1 MSSSPPAEPRPSRFR
16 RPWSLRR
23 RLIVQLAALLA
34 LVCVVVGVVT
44 EFALSEFLVGQQDK
58 RLAATNDR
66 GKHPGE
72 RPPWVYGDA
81 PPPDPLRV
89 LGQGDGTLAVTV
101 TGPVVRA
108 SVLDFSAGS
117 PAAGTGKGK
126 GKPPLKPITREQLTT
141 LLALPMDSRSHSVD
155 LGGSLGEYRVLSSV
169 APNGERTVIGLPMK
183 DVNETLWQLGFI
195 LGGVALAGILVAG
208 AVGAATIR
216 RTMLPLDRLAATAT
230 RVSELPLDRGEVALS
245 ERVPEADTDPNTE
258 VGKVGSALNRMLQH
272 VANAL
277 TARHASENRVRQFV
291 ADASHELRT
300 PLAAI
305 RGYAELTRR
314 GGEQIPPDVAFAMSR
329 VESESRRM
337 TTLVEDLLLLAR
349 LDSGRPVVHEWAD
362 LCRLVADA
370 VADAHV
376 AGPDHKWLMDVP
388 GEPIGVLGDAGQLHQ
403 VVINVL
409 ANARTHTPAGTTVTT
424 TLSTSDGIVRLRVAD
439 DGPGIPPDILPDIFE
454 RFARGDNSRSRA
466 AGSTGLGL
474 AIVAAV
480 VAAHGG
486 RVGVASRPGRTEFEI
501 TFPAAPA
508 P

>member
-1 MSSSPPAEPRPSRFR
+1 MSSNQRAERFASRTG

-44 EFALSEFLVGQQDK
+44 EFALSQFLVGQQDT
-58 RLAATNDR
+58 RLAAASDR
-66 GKHPGE
+66 ATHGRGEPG
-72 RPPWVYGDA
+72 PWPYGEA

-89 LGQGDGTLAVTV
+89 LGQGEGTLAVV
-101 TGPVVRA
+101 QSGSHA
-108 SVLDFSAGS
+108 QAGVLDSSVGV
-117 PAAGTGKGK
+117 PAKRKA
-126 GKPPLKPITREQLTT
+126 PFRSVERDQVLA
-141 LLALPMDSRSHSVD
+141 LLALPSDGKQRSID
-155 LGGSLGEYRVLSSV
+155 LGGTLGDYRVVSTVSRT
-169 APNGERTVIGLPMK
+169 GEKTVIGLPLK
-183 DVNETLWQLGFI
+183 DVNETLWRLGFI

-216 RTMLPLDRLAATAT
+216 RTMQPLDRLAATAA

-245 ERVPEADTDPNTE
+245 ERVPEADTNPNTE

-272 VANAL
+272 IANAL
-277 TARHASENRVRQFV
+277 TARQASESRVRQFV

-314 GGEQIPPDVAFAMSR
+314 SGEQVPPDVAFAMSR

-349 LDSGRPVVHEWAD
+349 LDSGRPVVPEWVD

-409 ANARTHTPAGTTVTT
+409 ANARTHTPAGTTVQT
-424 TLSTSDGIVRLRVAD
+424 TLSTGDGVVRLRVAD
-439 DGPGIPPDILPDIFE
+439 DGPGIAPEILPDIFE

-480 VAAHGG
+480 VGAHGG
-486 RVGVASRPGRTEFEI
+486 RVGVASRPGRTEFDF
-501 TFPAAPA
+501 TFAEAPA
-508 P
+508 PE

>member
-1 MSSSPPAEPRPSRFR
+1 MSSSPQAEPKRVR

-34 LVCVVVGVVT
+34 LVCLVVGVVT

-58 RLAATNDR
+58 RLAAASDR
-66 GKHPGE
+66 AAHGSE
-72 RPPWVYGDA
+72 RPPPWTYGEA

-89 LGQGDGTLAVTV
+89 LGQGEGTLAVV
-101 TGPVVRA
+101 QIGSKA
-108 SVLDFSAGS
+108 SAGVLDSS
-117 PAAGTGKGK
+117 AAGPSRRKAPFK
-126 GKPPLKPITREQLTT
+126 DIPKAEVLA
-141 LLALPMDSRSHSVD
+141 LLALPSDGKQRSID
-155 LGGSLGEYRVLSSV
+155 LGGSLGEYRVVSTTS
-169 APNGERTVIGLPMK
+169 PRGEKTVIGLPLK

-216 RTMLPLDRLAATAT
+216 RTMQPLDRLAATAT

-277 TARHASENRVRQFV
+277 SARHASENRVRQFV

-314 GGEQIPPDVAFAMSR
+314 GGEQVPPDVAFAMSR

-349 LDSGRPVVHEWAD
+349 LDSGRPVVHEWVD

-409 ANARTHTPAGTTVTT
+409 ANARTHTPPGTTVTT

-439 DGPGIPPDILPDIFE
+439 DGPGIPPEILPDIFE

-480 VAAHGG
+480 VGAHGG
-486 RVGVASRPGRTEFEI
+486 RVGVQSRPGRTEFEI
-501 TFPAAPA
+501 AFPAARS
-508 P
+508 

>member
-1 MSSSPPAEPRPSRFR
+1 MSSSQRAERRRFR
-16 RPWSLRR
+16 AQRPWSLRR

-44 EFALSEFLVGQQDK
+44 EFALSEFLNGQQDN
-58 RLAATNDR
+58 RLAAATER
-66 GKHPGE
+66 AAHGSE
-72 RPPWVYGDA
+72 RPPPWMYSDV
-81 PPPDPLRV
+81 PPPDPLRA
-89 LGQGDGTLAVTV
+89 LGQGDGTLAVV
-101 TGPVVRA
+101 QNGSVA
-108 SVLDFSAGS
+108 QAGVLDSSVAV
-117 PAAGTGKGK
+117 PNKR
-126 GKPPLKPITREQLTT
+126 KPPLKPVSTEQVLA
-141 LLALPMDSRSHSVD
+141 LLAMPSDGKPRSID
-155 LGGSLGEYRVLSSV
+155 LGGNLGEYRVVSTV
-169 APNGERTVIGLPMK
+169 AAGGQHTVIGLPLK
-183 DVNETLWQLGFI
+183 DVNETLWRLGFI

-216 RTMLPLDRLAATAT
+216 RTMQPLDRLAATAA

-245 ERVPEADTDPNTE
+245 ERVPEADTNPNTE

-272 VANAL
+272 IANAL
-277 TARHASENRVRQFV
+277 TARQASESRVRQFV

-314 GGEQIPPDVAFAMSR
+314 SGEQVPPDVAFAMGR

-349 LDSGRPVVHEWAD
+349 LDSGRAVVPEWVD

-424 TLSTSDGIVRLRVAD
+424 TLSTSDGFVRLRVAD
-439 DGPGIPPDILPDIFE
+439 DGPGIAPDILPHIFE

-480 VAAHGG
+480 AGAHGA
-486 RVGVASRPGRTEFEI
+486 RLGVQSRPGRTEFEI
-501 TFPAAPA
+501 TFAEAPA

>member
-1 MSSSPPAEPRPSRFR
+1 MSSSQRAEPKRAR

-34 LVCVVVGVVT
+34 LVCLVVGVVT
-44 EFALSEFLVGQQDK
+44 EFALSEFLVRQQDE
-58 RLAATNDR
+58 RLAAATDR
-66 GKHPGE
+66 ATHGRGEPG
-72 RPPWVYGDA
+72 PWPYGEA

-89 LGQGDGTLAVTV
+89 LGQGDGTLAVVQNGSGYTA
-101 TGPVVRA
+101 G
-108 SVLDFSAGS
+108 VLDSSVGS
-117 PAAGTGKGK
+117 P
-126 GKPPLKPITREQLTT
+126 LKRKAPFRGMPVEQALT
-141 LLALPMDSRSHSVD
+141 LLALPSDGKPHSID
-155 LGGSLGEYRVLSSV
+155 LGGNLGPYRVVSSTS
-169 APNGERTVIGLPMK
+169 PGGQRTVIGLPLK
-183 DVNETLWQLGFI
+183 DVNETLWRLGFI

-216 RTMLPLDRLAATAT
+216 RTMKPLDRLAATAT

-245 ERVPEADTDPNTE
+245 ERVPDADTDPGTE

-314 GGEQIPPDVAFAMSR
+314 SGEQVPPDVAFAMSR

-349 LDSGRPVVHEWAD
+349 LDSGRPVVHEWVD

-424 TLSTSDGIVRLRVAD
+424 ALSTSDGTVRLHVAD
-439 DGPGIPPDILPDIFE
+439 DGPGIPPDVLPDVFE

-480 VAAHGG
+480 VGAHGG
-486 RVGVASRPGRTEFEI
+486 RVGVRSRPGRTEFEI
-501 TFPAAPA
+501 TFPAAPS
-508 P
+508 PS

>member
-1 MSSSPPAEPRPSRFR
+1 MSSSQRAERRRSRAR

-44 EFALSEFLVGQQDK
+44 EFALSEFLVGQQDQ
-58 RLAATNDR
+58 RLAAASDR
-66 GKHPGE
+66 ARHGGD
-72 RPPWVYGDA
+72 RPPPWTYGEA

-89 LGQGDGTLAVTV
+89 LGQGEGTLAVVLIGTK
-101 TGPVVRA
+101 A
-108 SVLDFSAGS
+108 SAGVLDSSAAVAS
-117 PAAGTGKGK
+117 KGK
-126 GKPPLKPITREQLTT
+126 APFKDIPDEQVLA
-141 LLALPMDSRSHSVD
+141 LLALPSDGKQRSID
-155 LGGSLGEYRVLSSV
+155 LGGSLGEYRVVSTTSRR
-169 APNGERTVIGLPMK
+169 EKTVIGLPLK

-216 RTMLPLDRLAATAT
+216 RTMQPLDRLAATAT

-314 GGEQIPPDVAFAMSR
+314 GGGEQVPPDVAFAMSR

-409 ANARTHTPAGTTVTT
+409 ANARTHTPPGTTVTT
-424 TLSTSDGIVRLRVAD
+424 TLSTSDGMVRLRVAD
-439 DGPGIPPDILPDIFE
+439 DGPGIPPEILPDIFE

-480 VAAHGG
+480 VAAHDG
-486 RVGVASRPGRTEFEI
+486 RVGVTSRPGRTEFEI

-508 P
+508 PA

>member
-1 MSSSPPAEPRPSRFR
+1 MSSSQQAEPKRAR

-34 LVCVVVGVVT
+34 LVCMVVGVVT

-58 RLAATNDR
+58 RLAAASDR
-66 GKHPGE
+66 ASHAGE
-72 RPPWVYGDA
+72 RPPPWTYGEA

-89 LGQGDGTLAVTV
+89 LGQGEGTLAVV
-101 TGPVVRA
+101 QRGA
-108 SVLDFSAGS
+108 LAQGSVLDST
-117 PAAGTGKGK
+117 AGTPAKRRTGYRN
-126 GKPPLKPITREQLTT
+126 ISAEQVLT
-141 LLALPMDSRSHSVD
+141 LVALPSDGKQHSID
-155 LGGSLGEYRVLSSV
+155 LGGSLGEYRVVSTK
-169 APNGERTVIGLPMK
+169 APNGDKTVIGLPLK
-183 DVNETLWQLGFI
+183 DVNETLWRLGFI

-216 RTMLPLDRLAATAT
+216 RTMRPLDRLTATAT

-245 ERVPEADTDPNTE
+245 ERVPEADTDPGTE

-277 TARHASENRVRQFV
+277 SARHASENRVRQFV

-314 GGEQIPPDVAFAMSR
+314 GGEQVPPDVAFAMSR

-376 AGPDHKWLMDVP
+376 AGPDHKWLMEVP

-409 ANARTHTPAGTTVTT
+409 ANARTHTPPGTTVTT

-439 DGPGIPPDILPDIFE
+439 DGPGIPPEILPDIFE

-480 VAAHGG
+480 VGAHGG
-486 RVGVASRPGRTEFEI
+486 RVGVQSRPGRTEFEI
-501 TFPAAPA
+501 TFPAALS
-508 P
+508 

>member
-1 MSSSPPAEPRPSRFR
+1 MSSSPQAEPRRVR

-34 LVCVVVGVVT
+34 LVCLVVGVVT

-58 RLAATNDR
+58 RLAAASDR
-66 GKHPGE
+66 AAHAGE
-72 RPPWVYGDA
+72 RPPPWTYGEA

-89 LGQGDGTLAVTV
+89 LGQGEGTLAVV
-101 TGPVVRA
+101 ERGSVA
-108 SVLDFSAGS
+108 QGSVLDSTAAAPSKRKAGFRNIS
-117 PAAGTGKGK
+117 PDQV
-126 GKPPLKPITREQLTT
+126 LMLI
-141 LLALPMDSRSHSVD
+141 ALPSDGKQHSID
-155 LGGSLGEYRVLSSV
+155 LGGSLGEYRVVSTK
-169 APNGERTVIGLPMK
+169 APNGDKTVIGLPLR

-216 RTMLPLDRLAATAT
+216 RTMRPLDRLAATAT

-245 ERVPEADTDPNTE
+245 ERVPEADTDPGTE

-314 GGEQIPPDVAFAMSR
+314 GGEQVPPDVAFAMSR

-349 LDSGRPVVHEWAD
+349 LDSGRPVVHEWVD

-388 GEPIGVLGDAGQLHQ
+388 GEPIGVRGDAGQLHQ

-409 ANARTHTPAGTTVTT
+409 ANARTHTPPGTTVTT

-439 DGPGIPPDILPDIFE
+439 DGPGIPPEMLPDIFE

-480 VAAHGG
+480 VGAHGG
-486 RVGVASRPGRTEFEI
+486 RVGVQSRPGRTEFEI
-501 TFPAAPA
+501 TFAEAPA
-508 P
+508 

>member
-1 MSSSPPAEPRPSRFR
+1 MSSSLPAEPRRAR

-34 LVCVVVGVVT
+34 LVCLVVGVVT

-58 RLAATNDR
+58 RLAAASDR
-66 GKHPGE
+66 AAHAPDRSAWPYGE
-72 RPPWVYGDA
+72 A
-81 PPPDPLRV
+81 PPPDPLRA
-89 LGQGDGTLAVTV
+89 LGQGDGTLAVV
-101 TGPVVRA
+101 QSGSVA
-108 SVLDFSAGS
+108 QAGVLDSSVGVPS
-117 PAAGTGKGK
+117 KR
-126 GKPPLKPITREQLTT
+126 KPPVRGISKEQLLA
-141 LLALPMDSRSHSVD
+141 LLALPADGKPRSID
-155 LGGSLGEYRVLSSV
+155 LGGNLHEYRVVSTTSRS
-169 APNGERTVIGLPMK
+169 GEKTVIGLPLK

-216 RTMLPLDRLAATAT
+216 RTMQPLDRLAATAT

-314 GGEQIPPDVAFAMSR
+314 GGEQVPPDVAFAMSR

-409 ANARTHTPAGTTVTT
+409 ANARTHTPPGTTVTT

-439 DGPGIPPDILPDIFE
+439 DGPGIPPEILPDIFE

-486 RVGVASRPGRTEFEI
+486 RVGVQSRPGRTEFEI
-501 TFPAAPA
+501 TFPEAPA
-508 P
+508 PA

>member
-1 MSSSPPAEPRPSRFR
+1 MSSSQRAERRRFR
-16 RPWSLRR
+16 VQRPWSLRR

-34 LVCVVVGVVT
+34 LVCLVVGVVT

-58 RLAATNDR
+58 RLAAATER
-66 GKHPGE
+66 ASQPGN
-72 RPPWVYGDA
+72 RPPWTYGESP

-89 LGQGDGTLAVTV
+89 LGQGEGTLAVVQAGSTA
-101 TGPVVRA
+101 TAG
-108 SVLDFSAGS
+108 VLDSS
-117 PAAGTGKGK
+117 AAGTSKRKAPFKGIPK
-126 GKPPLKPITREQLTT
+126 EQVLT
-141 LLALPMDSRSHSVD
+141 LLSVPSDGKQRSID
-155 LGGSLGEYRVLSSV
+155 LGGSLGEYRVVSTV
-169 APNGERTVIGLPMK
+169 APNGEKTVIGLPLK
-183 DVNETLWQLGFI
+183 DVNETLWRLGFI
-195 LGGVALAGILVAG
+195 LGAVALAGILVAG

-216 RTMLPLDRLAATAT
+216 RTMKPLDRLAATAT

-245 ERVPEADTDPNTE
+245 ERVPDTDTDPNTE

-314 GGEQIPPDVAFAMSR
+314 SGEQVPPDVAFAMSR

-349 LDSGRPVVHEWAD
+349 LDSGRPVVHEWVD

-376 AGPDHKWLMDVP
+376 AGPGHKWLMDVP

-424 TLSTSDGIVRLRVAD
+424 TLSTSDGVVRLRVAD
-439 DGPGIPPDILPDIFE
+439 DGPGIPPDVLPDVFE

-480 VAAHGG
+480 VGAHGG
-486 RVGVASRPGRTEFEI
+486 RVGVISRPGRTEFEM
-501 TFPAAPA
+501 TFAQAPA
-508 P
+508 PE

>member
-1 MSSSPPAEPRPSRFR
+1 MSSNPPAEPKRAR

-58 RLAATNDR
+58 RLAAASDR
-66 GKHPGE
+66 AAHAGE
-72 RPPWVYGDA
+72 RPSPWPYGEA

-89 LGQGDGTLAVTV
+89 LGQGEGTLAVV
-101 TGPVVRA
+101 QIGSQA
-108 SVLDFSAGS
+108 SAGVLDST
-117 PAAGTGKGK
+117 AAGTSRRKAPFK
-126 GKPPLKPITREQLTT
+126 DIPKTQVLA
-141 LLALPMDSRSHSVD
+141 LLALPSDGKQRSID
-155 LGGSLGEYRVLSSV
+155 LGGSLGEYRVVSTTS
-169 APNGERTVIGLPMK
+169 PRGEKTVIGLPLK

-216 RTMLPLDRLAATAT
+216 RTMQPLDRLAATAT

-277 TARHASENRVRQFV
+277 SARHASENRVRQFV

-314 GGEQIPPDVAFAMSR
+314 GGEQVPPDVAFAMSR

-349 LDSGRPVVHEWAD
+349 LDSGRPVVPEWVD

-376 AGPDHKWLMDVP
+376 AGPDHKWLMEVP

-409 ANARTHTPAGTTVTT
+409 ANARTHTPPGTTVTT

-439 DGPGIPPDILPDIFE
+439 DGPGIPPEILPDIFE

-480 VAAHGG
+480 VGAHGG
-486 RVGVASRPGRTEFEI
+486 RVGVQSRPGRTEFEI
-501 TFPAAPA
+501 TFAEAAPR
-508 P
+508 

>member
-1 MSSSPPAEPRPSRFR
+1 MSSSQRAERRRFR
-16 RPWSLRR
+16 VQRPWSLRR

-44 EFALSEFLVGQQDK
+44 EFALSEFLVGQQDQ
-58 RLAATNDR
+58 RLTAAADR
-66 GKHPGE
+66 AAHPGA

-89 LGQGDGTLAVTV
+89 LGQGEGTLAVV
-101 TGPVVRA
+101 QKGSRA
-108 SVLDFSAGS
+108 EAAVLDSSVGAPS
-117 PAAGTGKGK
+117 K
-126 GKPPLKPITREQLTT
+126 GKPPFKTIPTDQAQR
-141 LLALPMDSRSHSVD
+141 LLALPSDGKQRSID
-155 LGGSLGEYRVLSSV
+155 LGGSLGEYRVVSTGS
-169 APNGERTVIGLPMK
+169 PRGEKTVIGLPLK
-183 DVNETLWQLGFI
+183 DVNETLWRLGFI
-195 LGGVALAGILVAG
+195 LGGVAVAGILVAG

-216 RTMLPLDRLAATAT
+216 RTMQPLDRLAATAT

-314 GGEQIPPDVAFAMSR
+314 SGEQVPPDVAFAMSR

-376 AGPDHKWLMDVP
+376 AGPDHKWLMEVP

-409 ANARTHTPAGTTVTT
+409 ANARTHTPPGTTVTT
-424 TLSTSDGIVRLRVAD
+424 TLSTSDGLVRLRVVD
-439 DGPGIPPDILPDIFE
+439 DGPGIPPEILPDIFE

-480 VAAHGG
+480 VGVHGG
-486 RVGVASRPGRTEFEI
+486 RVGVSSRPGRTEFEI
-501 TFPAAPA
+501 TFPEAPA

>member
-1 MSSSPPAEPRPSRFR
+1 MSSSPQAEPGRAR

-58 RLAATNDR
+58 RLAAATDR
-66 GKHPGE
+66 AARGTE
-72 RPPWVYGDA
+72 RPPPWPYGEA
-81 PPPDPLRV
+81 PPPDPLRA
-89 LGQGDGTLAVTV
+89 LGQGEGTLAAVKRGV
-101 TGPVVRA
+101 LARG
-108 SVLDFSAGS
+108 SVLDSTAGAPS
-117 PAAGTGKGK
+117 KHKAPFRDLPKGQV
-126 GKPPLKPITREQLTT
+126 LI
-141 LLALPMDSRSHSVD
+141 LLAVPSDGKQHSVD
-155 LGGSLGEYRVLSSV
+155 LGGNLGEYRVVSTV
-169 APNGERTVIGLPMK
+169 EPNGDKTVIGLPLR

-216 RTMLPLDRLAATAT
+216 RTMQPLDRLAATAT

-314 GGEQIPPDVAFAMSR
+314 GGEQVPPDVAFAMSR

-349 LDSGRPVVHEWAD
+349 LDSGRPVVHEWVD

-409 ANARTHTPAGTTVTT
+409 VNARTHTPPGTTVTT
-424 TLSTSDGIVRLRVAD
+424 ALSTSDGIVRLRVAD
-439 DGPGIPPDILPDIFE
+439 DGPGIPPEILPDIFE

-480 VAAHGG
+480 VGAHGG
-486 RVGVASRPGRTEFEI
+486 RVGVQSRPGRTEFEI
-501 TFPAAPA
+501 TFPEAPA
-508 P
+508 PA

>member
-1 MSSSPPAEPRPSRFR
+1 MSSSPPAEPRPSRAR

-58 RLAATNDR
+58 RLAAASERAVHGAD
-66 GKHPGE
+66 
-72 RPPWVYGDA
+72 RPPPWPYGEA

-89 LGQGDGTLAVTV
+89 LGQGEGTLAVV
-101 TGPVVRA
+101 QVGSSA
-108 SVLDFSAGS
+108 SAGVLDSSVAGAS
-117 PAAGTGKGK
+117 RRKAPFKGISTDQT
-126 GKPPLKPITREQLTT
+126 LA
-141 LLALPMDSRSHSVD
+141 LLALPSDGKQRSID
-155 LGGSLGEYRVLSSV
+155 LGGTLGEYRVVSTTS
-169 APNGERTVIGLPMK
+169 PRGEKTVIGLPLK

-216 RTMLPLDRLAATAT
+216 RTMQPLDRLAETAT

-245 ERVPEADTDPNTE
+245 VRVPEADTDPNTE

-314 GGEQIPPDVAFAMSR
+314 GGEQVPPDVAFAMSR

-349 LDSGRPVVHEWAD
+349 LDSGRPVVHEWVD
-362 LCRLVADA
+362 LSRLVADA

-409 ANARTHTPAGTTVTT
+409 ANARTHTPPGTTVTT
-424 TLSTSDGIVRLRVAD
+424 KLSTSDGMVRLRVAD
-439 DGPGIPPDILPDIFE
+439 DGPGIPPEILPDIFE

-480 VAAHGG
+480 VGAHGG
-486 RVGVASRPGRTEFEI
+486 RVGVTSRPGRAEFEI
-501 TFPAAPA
+501 TFAEAPA

>member
-1 MSSSPPAEPRPSRFR
+1 MSSNPPAEPKRVR

-34 LVCVVVGVVT
+34 LVCLVVGVVT
-44 EFALSEFLVGQQDK
+44 EFALSEFLIGQQDK
-58 RLAATNDR
+58 RLAAASER
-66 GKHPGE
+66 GKHTGE
-72 RPPWVYGDA
+72 RPPWVYGDT

-89 LGQGDGTLAVTV
+89 IGQGDGTLAVTV
-101 TGPVVRA
+101 TGSVIRA
-108 SVLDFSAGS
+108 SVLDFAG
-117 PAAGTGKGK
+117 GFGQGK
-126 GKPPLKPITREQLTT
+126 KPPLKPITAQQVQALLGLT
-141 LLALPMDSRSHSVD
+141 ADGRAHSID
-155 LGGSLGEYRVLSSV
+155 LGGSLGEYRVVSTTS
-169 APNGERTVIGLPMK
+169 PRGEKTVIGLPLK

-216 RTMLPLDRLAATAT
+216 RTMQPLDRLAATAT

-277 TARHASENRVRQFV
+277 AARHASENRVRQFV

-314 GGEQIPPDVAFAMSR
+314 GGEQVPPDVAFAMSR

-349 LDSGRPVVHEWAD
+349 LDSGRPVVPEWVD

-409 ANARTHTPAGTTVTT
+409 ANARTHTPPGTTVTT
-424 TLSTSDGIVRLRVAD
+424 ALSTSDGIVRLRVAD
-439 DGPGIPPDILPDIFE
+439 DGPGIPPETLPNIFE

-486 RVGVASRPGRTEFEI
+486 RVGVQSRPGRTEFEI
-501 TFPAAPA
+501 TFAEAP
-508 P
+508 PPQ

>member
-1 MSSSPPAEPRPSRFR
+1 
-16 RPWSLRR
+16 
-23 RLIVQLAALLA
+23 
-34 LVCVVVGVVT
+34 
-44 EFALSEFLVGQQDK
+44 
-58 RLAATNDR
+58 
-66 GKHPGE
+66 
-72 RPPWVYGDA
+72 
-81 PPPDPLRV
+81 
-89 LGQGDGTLAVTV
+89 
-101 TGPVVRA
+101 
-108 SVLDFSAGS
+108 
-117 PAAGTGKGK
+117 
-126 GKPPLKPITREQLTT
+126 
-141 LLALPMDSRSHSVD
+141 
-155 LGGSLGEYRVLSSV
+155 
-169 APNGERTVIGLPMK
+169 
-183 DVNETLWQLGFI
+183 
-195 LGGVALAGILVAG
+195 
-208 AVGAATIR
+208 
-216 RTMLPLDRLAATAT
+216 MLPLDRLAATAT

-245 ERVPEADTDPNTE
+245 ERVPEADTNPNTE

-272 VANAL
+272 IANAL
-277 TARHASENRVRQFV
+277 TARQASESRVRQFV

-314 GGEQIPPDVAFAMSR
+314 SGEQVPPDIAFAMSR

-349 LDSGRPVVHEWAD
+349 LDSGRAVVPEWVD

-424 TLSTSDGIVRLRVAD
+424 TLSTSDGFVRLRVAD
-439 DGPGIPPDILPDIFE
+439 DGPGIPPEILPDIFE

-480 VAAHGG
+480 AGAHGA
-486 RVGVASRPGRTEFEI
+486 RVGVQKPAGTHGVRDRLRGGPGAGVTATTPPGCCPHPPKSLHNLASFVVKVALWPGEVGCWAGCATRSGRMHSGSTGSAQVHHMRHRDGGAHDDHPVGARTRPARAPGRPGSAVGQAFGGRAVARDRAALPVGPGENGLGQRLLRDGRAGRDVELESTVLRLARPGQCRHGRQTAVLPVGHGVVRPDLRVLQLE
-501 TFPAAPA
+501 PAGAERAGRRRVRRPA
-508 P
+508 VPRGAAGSPDPVRACWPGPRSR

>member
-1 MSSSPPAEPRPSRFR
+1 MH

-34 LVCVVVGVVT
+34 LVCLVVGVVT

-58 RLAATNDR
+58 RLAAASERSHGGD
-66 GKHPGE
+66 
-72 RPPWVYGDA
+72 RPPPWTYGEA
-81 PPPDPLRV
+81 PPPDPLRA
-89 LGQGDGTLAVTV
+89 LGQGEGTLAAVQV
-101 TGPVVRA
+101 GSRGTGA
-108 SVLDFSAGS
+108 VLDSSVGS
-117 PAAGTGKGK
+117 PTKRRA
-126 GKPPLKPITREQLTT
+126 PYRQLDKDQVLA
-141 LLALPMDSRSHSVD
+141 LLALPSDGKPHSIVLSGT
-155 LGGSLGEYRVLSSV
+155 LGDYRVVSTTS
-169 APNGERTVIGLPMK
+169 PNGDKTVIGLPLK
-183 DVNETLWQLGFI
+183 DVNETLWRLGFI

-216 RTMLPLDRLAATAT
+216 RTMKPLDRLAATAT

-245 ERVPEADTDPNTE
+245 ERVPEADTDPTTE

-314 GGEQIPPDVAFAMSR
+314 GGEEVPPDVAFAMSR

-349 LDSGRPVVHEWAD
+349 LDSGRPVVHEWVD

-376 AGPDHKWLMDVP
+376 AGPGHKWLMDVP

-424 TLSTSDGIVRLRVAD
+424 TLSTSDGVVRLRVAD
-439 DGPGIPPDILPDIFE
+439 DGPGIPPDVLPDVFE

-480 VAAHGG
+480 VGAHDG
-486 RVGVASRPGRTEFEI
+486 RVRVQSRPGRTEFEM
-501 TFPAAPA
+501 TFAAAPA

>member
-1 MSSSPPAEPRPSRFR
+1 MSSSQRADRRRFR
-16 RPWSLRR
+16 TQRPWSLRR

-34 LVCVVVGVVT
+34 LVCLVVGVVT
-44 EFALSEFLVGQQDK
+44 EFALSEFLVGQQDQ
-58 RLAATNDR
+58 RLAAASDR
-66 GKHPGE
+66 ASHGGD
-72 RPPWVYGDA
+72 RPPPWTYGEA
-81 PPPDPLRV
+81 PPPDPLRA
-89 LGQGDGTLAVTV
+89 LGQGEGTLAAVQIGV
-101 TGPVVRA
+101 QGSGA
-108 SVLDFSAGS
+108 VLDSSVGS
-117 PAAGTGKGK
+117 PTKRRAPYRKLNDDQVLA
-126 GKPPLKPITREQLTT
+126 
-141 LLALPMDSRSHSVD
+141 LLALPSDGKPHSIVLSGT
-155 LGGSLGEYRVLSSV
+155 LGDYRVVSTKS
-169 APNGERTVIGLPMK
+169 PNGDKMVIGLPLK
-183 DVNETLWQLGFI
+183 DVNETLWRLGFI

-216 RTMLPLDRLAATAT
+216 RTMKPLDRLAATAT

-245 ERVPEADTDPNTE
+245 ERVLEADTDPNTE

-272 VANAL
+272 IANAL
-277 TARHASENRVRQFV
+277 SARHASENRVRQFV

-314 GGEQIPPDVAFAMSR
+314 GGEQVPPDVAFAMSR

-349 LDSGRPVVHEWAD
+349 LDSGRPVVHEWVD
-362 LCRLVADA
+362 LCRLAADA
-370 VADAHV
+370 VADAYV

-409 ANARTHTPAGTTVTT
+409 ANARTHTPPGTTVTT
-424 TLSTSDGIVRLRVAD
+424 TLSTSDGVVRLRVAD
-439 DGPGIPPDILPDIFE
+439 DGPGIPPDVLPDVFE

-480 VAAHGG
+480 VGAHGG
-486 RVGVASRPGRTEFEI
+486 RVGVQSRPGRTEFEI

>member
-1 MSSSPPAEPRPSRFR
+1 MSSSQRAERRRFRPR

-44 EFALSEFLVGQQDK
+44 EFALSEFLVRQQDD
-58 RLAATNDR
+58 RLKAATDR
-66 GKHPGE
+66 ATHGGV
-72 RPPWVYGDA
+72 RSPWEYPDA

-89 LGQGDGTLAVTV
+89 LGQGDGTLAVV
-101 TGPVVRA
+101 QNGA
-108 SVLDFSAGS
+108 QISAGVLDSSVGS
-117 PAAGTGKGK
+117 PSKR
-126 GKPPLKPITREQLTT
+126 KPPFKGMPVDQALF
-141 LLALPMDSRSHSVD
+141 LLALPSDGKPHSVD
-155 LGGSLGEYRVLSSV
+155 LGSALGEYRVVSTV
-169 APNGERTVIGLPMK
+169 TPTGQRTIIGLPLK
-183 DVNETLWQLGFI
+183 DVNETLWRLGFI

-216 RTMLPLDRLAATAT
+216 RTMKPLDRLAATAT

-314 GGEQIPPDVAFAMSR
+314 GGEQVPPDVAFAMSR

-349 LDSGRPVVHEWAD
+349 LDSGRPVVHEWVD

-376 AGPDHKWLMDVP
+376 AGPGHKWLMDVP

-424 TLSTSDGIVRLRVAD
+424 TLSTSDGVVRLHVAD
-439 DGPGIPPDILPDIFE
+439 DGPGIPPDVLPDIFE

-480 VAAHGG
+480 VAVHGG
-486 RVGVASRPGRTEFEI
+486 RVGVQSRPGRTEFEI
-501 TFPAAPA
+501 TFAAAPA
-508 P
+508 PE

>member
-1 MSSSPPAEPRPSRFR
+1 MSSNPPAEPKRVGMSQ
-16 RPWSLRR
+16 WSLRR

-44 EFALSEFLVGQQDK
+44 EFALSEFLIRQQDD
-58 RLAATNDR
+58 RLKAATDR
-66 GKHPGE
+66 AAHGGE
-72 RPPWVYGDA
+72 RPVWPYGDA

-89 LGQGDGTLAVTV
+89 LGQGEGTLAVV
-101 TGPVVRA
+101 QTGAGVQA
-108 SVLDFSAGS
+108 GVLDFSAGPPS
-117 PAAGTGKGK
+117 RRKA
-126 GKPPLKPITREQLTT
+126 PLKGITRDQALT
-141 LLALPMDSRSHSVD
+141 LLALPSDGKQRSVD
-155 LGGSLGEYRVLSSV
+155 LGGTLGEYRVVSTTS
-169 APNGERTVIGLPMK
+169 PRGEKTVIGLPLK

-216 RTMLPLDRLAATAT
+216 RTMQPLDRLAATAT

-277 TARHASENRVRQFV
+277 SARHASENRVRQFV

-314 GGEQIPPDVAFAMSR
+314 GGEQVPPDVAFAMSR

-349 LDSGRPVVHEWAD
+349 LDSGRPVVPEWVD

-409 ANARTHTPAGTTVTT
+409 ANARTHTPPGTTVTT

-439 DGPGIPPDILPDIFE
+439 DGPGIPPEILPDIFE

-480 VAAHGG
+480 VGAHGG
-486 RVGVASRPGRTEFEI
+486 RVGVQSRPGRTEFEI

-508 P
+508 PE